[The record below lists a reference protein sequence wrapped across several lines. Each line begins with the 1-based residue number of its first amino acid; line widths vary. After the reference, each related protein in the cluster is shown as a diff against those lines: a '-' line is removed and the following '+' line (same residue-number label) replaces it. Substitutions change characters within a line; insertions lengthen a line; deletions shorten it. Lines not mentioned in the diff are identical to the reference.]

1 MLWMLWMS
9 SWSGFLA
16 GLNFEGLNSELIG
29 YYLTLLTIQ
38 TLFWLAFLGLD
49 KLKQRAKLRYKGG
62 GGEGGGSGM
71 STHLQEILATS
82 DVVSSSEEGAPATA
96 K

>member
-1 MLWMLWMS
+1 MS

-16 GLNFEGLNSELIG
+16 GPVFEGLNSEFIG

-38 TLFWLAFLGLD
+38 TLFWLAFHGLD

-71 STHLQEILATS
+71 STHLQ

>member
-1 MLWMLWMS
+1 MLWMLWM
-9 SWSGFLA
+9 FA
-16 GLNFEGLNSELIG
+16 GPVFEGLNSELDSPESLLRLIG
-29 YYLTLLTIQ
+29 YYFTLLTIQ

-71 STHLQEILATS
+71 STQLQ
-82 DVVSSSEEGAPATA
+82 DVVSSSEVGAPATA